1 LATIP
6 EAEQI
11 VLQHYFDGGSSKAP
25 RYYQVKA
32 VNAAMYAIT
41 GKT

>member
-11 VLQHYFDGGSSKAP
+11 VLQHYFDGGSGKAP
-25 RYYQVKA
+25 RCYQANA
-32 VNAAMYAIT
+32 VNAAM
-41 GKT
+41 